1 MEGPQLSEQGRG
13 QGSCRASPDL
23 QPPTPPST
31 VSLGDAAVERRT
43 SKVVMGT
50 QARPALGE
58 EEGSRGKGRERG
70 AVPSQQGHS

>member
-1 MEGPQLSEQGRG
+1 MSRAGGRG
-13 QGSCRASPDL
+13 AAELPQTCSL
-23 QPPTPPST
+23 PPPNT
-31 VSLGDAAVERRT
+31 VSLGDAPVERRT

-58 EEGSRGKGRERG
+58 EEGSRGRGRGRG